1 MPQIDC
7 DIEDSVFYEL
17 GGQGDSDNRH
27 ELCQREMDLLMKN
40 VNNQDMKALN
50 NEGIED
56 LQAEEEC
63 LTDRN
68 VKAESKINTTW

>member
-1 MPQIDC
+1 
-7 DIEDSVFYEL
+7 
-17 GGQGDSDNRH
+17 
-27 ELCQREMDLLMKN
+27 MKN
-40 VNNQDMKALN
+40 VNNQDMKVLN

-68 VKAESKINTTW
+68 VKAESKINTTYYPNNKI